1 MEKNVWGIRIYT
13 RTLKDA
19 GNYKMYGVIEAPIHK
34 MLKAFPNEFRFLK
47 HETRREHDAKRNNR
61 AKKPGA
67 WYMATWVNIQVVK
80 KFFKLHF
87 IKKNLGMNELA

>member
-13 RTLKDA
+13 RTLKDK
-19 GNYKMYGVIEAPIHK
+19 GDHKMYGVIEAPIHK
-34 MLKAFPNEFRFLK
+34 MLKAFPNECRFLK

-67 WYMATWVNIQVVK
+67 
-80 KFFKLHF
+80 
-87 IKKNLGMNELA
+87 

>member
-13 RTLKDA
+13 RTLKDK
-19 GNYKMYGVIEAPIHK
+19 GDHKMYGVIEAPIHK

-47 HETRREHDAKRNNR
+47 HETRREHDAKRGNR

-80 KFFKLHF
+80 KFLKLHF
-87 IKKNLGMNELA
+87 IKKNLGKNELA

>member
-1 MEKNVWGIRIYT
+1 MKKNVWGIRIYT

-67 WYMATWVNIQVVK
+67 
-80 KFFKLHF
+80 
-87 IKKNLGMNELA
+87 